1 MKSLS
6 VRFFDLSRESAR
18 NRSELEQ
25 AIARVLASGRYIL
38 GPELEALEKEFAAA
52 ACAAPGVS
60 FAAGVAS
67 GTDALALAIE
77 ASGALIPGAGEE
89 VITTALTAGFTALAI
104 CRAGAIPR
112 FVDVD
117 PVTLQIDISRI
128 KSCISRKTRIL
139 LPVHLYGHACDIN
152 PILDLANEHGLI
164 VIEDACQAH
173 GARLDGKA
181 LGAFGRAAAFS
192 FYPTKNLGAL
202 GDAGMVLSRDPDLI
216 QRVKQ
221 LRHGGQDRLYNHE
234 LLGYCS
240 RLDEIQAAVLR
251 LKLITLEKQNSIR
264 RMLAARYDEAFAD
277 LNLTLLPVNPNLVP
291 NRHLYPIRTPRREA
305 LRSFLQERGIETLI
319 HYPIP
324 LPLQPAFQRF
334 VLPGQEFPVAQK
346 VTGEMLSLPLY
357 PELTEEELQ
366 YTIDAVRQFFGA

>member
-25 AIARVLASGRYIL
+25 ALARVLASGRYIL
-38 GPELEALEKEFAAA
+38 GPELEALEKELAAE
-52 ACAAPGVS
+52 CGVS
-60 FAAGVAS
+60 LAAGVAS
-67 GTDALALAIE
+67 GTDALTLAIE
-77 ASGALIPGAGEE
+77 ASSALIPGAGQE

-117 PVTLQIDISRI
+117 PVTLQIDVSRI
-128 KSCISRKTRIL
+128 KFCISEKTRIL
-139 LPVHLYGHACDIN
+139 LPVHLYGHACNIH
-152 PILDLANEHGLI
+152 PILDLASEHDLI

-216 QRVKQ
+216 RRVKQ

-234 LLGYCS
+234 LRGYCS

-251 LKLITLEKQNSIR
+251 LKLIALEKQNSIR
-264 RMLAARYDEAFAD
+264 RTLAARYDEAFAD
-277 LNLTLLPVNPNLVP
+277 LDLTLLPVSPNLVP
-291 NRHLYPIRTPRREA
+291 NRHLYPIRTSRRDA
-305 LRSFLQERGIETLI
+305 LRNFLQERGIETLI

-346 VTGEMLSLPLY
+346 ATREMLSLPLY

-366 YTIDAVRQFFGA
+366 YTIDAMRQFFGA